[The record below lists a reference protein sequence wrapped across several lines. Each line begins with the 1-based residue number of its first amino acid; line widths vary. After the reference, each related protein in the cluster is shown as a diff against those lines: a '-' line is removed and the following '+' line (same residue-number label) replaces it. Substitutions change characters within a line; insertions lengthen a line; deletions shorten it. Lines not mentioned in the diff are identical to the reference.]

1 MHDAATDAP
10 VVDVVAESADD
21 KRFIVATVPA
31 ATLAESMANS
41 DKTDSNMSTAEVI
54 SSDSTQE
61 VDP

>member
-1 MHDAATDAP
+1 
-10 VVDVVAESADD
+10 VVAESADD

-31 ATLAESMANS
+31 ATLAESMVESMANS
-41 DKTDSNMSTAEVI
+41 DTTDSNMSTAEVI